1 MLSTDGIRM
10 QHGDSTTP
18 KLLAQH
24 LDVVYVNHKT
34 GAETVALK
42 DISLDI
48 KNGEFICIVGPSGCG
63 KTTFLNTVAGLIK
76 QTRGSLM
83 IDGQK
88 VNGPG
93 KDRSMVFQSASLLPW
108 RNVLGNVVYGLELH
122 GRLNKETKEQAQEYI
137 NMVGLK
143 GFENYYPHELSGGMQ
158 QRVNLAR
165 ALAVDPQIILLDEPF
180 AALDAQTREFM
191 QKELLRIWSETKK
204 TSLFITHQIDEAIY
218 LADRVFIFG
227 ARPGRLVDVVDV
239 DIPRPRDLNIKRNP
253 RFLELV
259 DYVWS
264 IIEAESSKQGF
275 DDRH

>member
-1 MLSTDGIRM
+1 MLQSDKNPKSAS
-10 QHGDSTTP
+10 DSAAD
-18 KLLAQH
+18 KLVAQH
-24 LDVVYVNHKT
+24 LDVVYVNSKT

-42 DISLDI
+42 DISLSVRD
-48 KNGEFICIVGPSGCG
+48 GEFICIVGPSGCG

-76 QTRGSLM
+76 QTRGTLL

-93 KDRSMVFQSASLLPW
+93 RDRSMVFQSPCLLPW
-108 RNVLGNVVYGLELH
+108 RNVMNNVLYGLELH
-122 GRLNKETKEQAQEYI
+122 KRVSPETRRRAQEYI
-137 NMVGLK
+137 TMVGLK

-165 ALAVDPQIILLDEPF
+165 ALAVDPKIILLDEPF

-227 ARPGRLVDVVDV
+227 ARPGRVIEVVNV
-239 DIPRPRDLNIKRNP
+239 DIPRPRDLHVKRNP
-253 RFLELV
+253 VFLELV
-259 DYVWS
+259 DHVWS
-264 IIEAESSKQGF
+264 VIESESSKQGF
-275 DDRH
+275 LQQ

>member
-1 MLSTDGIRM
+1 MLKAEDQQLRNAGSSI
-10 QHGDSTTP
+10 P
-18 KLLAQH
+18 KLSAQN
-24 LDVVYVNHKT
+24 LDIVYTNSKT
-34 GAETVALK
+34 GVETKALS
-42 DISLDI
+42 DINLQI
-48 KNGEFICIVGPSGCG
+48 QEGEFICIVGPSGCG
-63 KTTFLNTVAGLIK
+63 KTTFLNTVAGLLK
-76 QTRGSLM
+76 ATRGTLA

-88 VNGPG
+88 VDGPG
-93 KDRSMVFQSASLLPW
+93 RDRSMVFQSASLLPW
-108 RNVLGNVVYGLELH
+108 RNVMNNVLYGLELH
-122 GRLNKETKEQAQEYI
+122 NRLSGDSKERAQQFI

-143 GFENYYPHELSGGMQ
+143 GFENHYPHELSGGMQ

-165 ALAVDPQIILLDEPF
+165 ALAVEPKILLLDEPF

-227 ARPGRLVDVVDV
+227 ARPGRVVDV
-239 DIPRPRDLNIKRNP
+239 INVDLPRPRDLNVKRNP
-253 RFLELV
+253 VFLELV

-275 DDRH
+275 DH